1 MATGTHLHRQKEG
14 GRKGRRDRTIL
25 VGIIPN
31 GLEEHL
37 VRRMMDLLKA
47 GKSTGWLDRTALCA
61 SWVGSCS

>member
-47 GKSTGWLDRTALCA
+47 GKSTGWLDRTE
-61 SWVGSCS
+61 